1 MYDDLRHVHALFKKH
16 FCDQC
21 LCLKYVNTQTKHF
34 KSVTHMYTTACYNFP
49 KNLIHWRDSNPG
61 LLFLR
66 RIGSL
71 KKNYPSERSLSD
83 EKLCFLHSFHFWKE
97 KKFYNF
103 SWTWKICVRKS
114 RKSFSGMKS
123 VSKVFPEKKFSESL
137 RKCQNASES
146 FSSNDSGQWKCHG
159 SDDVK

>member
-71 KKNYPSERSLSD
+71 KKTIQVNEVFQT
-83 EKLCFLHSFHFWKE
+83 KNCVFFTHFI
-97 KKFYNF
+97 
-103 SWTWKICVRKS
+103 SGRK
-114 RKSFSGMKS
+114 KSFTTFRELEKFASEKVG
-123 VSKVFPEKKFSESL
+123 KVF
-137 RKCQNASES
+137 Q
-146 FSSNDSGQWKCHG
+146 G
-159 SDDVK
+159 